1 VFDPTSPTSTLAAV
15 VDIVDRSAAA
25 IALLDAG
32 AVAQADQIEQ
42 DVRVL
47 AMSAGVEGLLALAA
61 TLTGMVSALTALH
74 HPGGTPAWVAET
86 RRDIALVEGLS
97 EH

>member
-74 HPGGTPAWVAET
+74 PGGTPAWVAET
-86 RRDIALVEGLS
+86 RRDIARGEGLS